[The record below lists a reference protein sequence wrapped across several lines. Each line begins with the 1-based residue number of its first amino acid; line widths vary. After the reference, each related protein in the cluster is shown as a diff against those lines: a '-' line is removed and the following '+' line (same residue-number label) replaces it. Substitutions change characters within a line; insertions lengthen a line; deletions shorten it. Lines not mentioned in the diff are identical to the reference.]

1 MRQRRML
8 TGVGAAQ
15 QRLRTAQA
23 ILADARANPKALHDL
38 SRLEN
43 DVLEAKRL
51 VEVAY
56 ERAQADMRIA
66 AEKAALD
73 VLG

>member
-23 ILADARANPKALHDL
+23 TLADARANPKALHDL

-51 VEVAY
+51 VAVAY